1 MLDDPRFESQQEQ
14 EIASSPQL
22 SRPALGPTQPPVQWV
37 MHPFLRVKL
46 QGMGWPQMP
55 WSATGKNEQSYAPSH
70 QMWLYSMDFGRL
82 YLLFRII

>member
-1 MLDDPRFESQQEQ
+1 MCTWHTIEPRVCKSSTITYMLDDPRFESQQEQ

-46 QGMGWPQMP
+46 QGMG
-55 WSATGKNEQSYAPSH
+55 
-70 QMWLYSMDFGRL
+70 
-82 YLLFRII
+82 